1 LYRPLNIQEFRRI
14 TRRYWVWIASALVV
28 CVGTAVAATY
38 TQTPKYS
45 ASARLFVASSESTA
59 PGGAVAGSELAQRVQ
74 SYPGLVESPRV
85 LSPVAARLGISEA
98 QVRSEVSASV
108 EPNTVLI
115 DVTAE
120 DTSARRSQL
129 IANAVSAQLVRV
141 IEELE
146 TPTSG
151 AAPVTVTLVSSATL
165 PSAPV
170 SPKPV
175 VNLTIG
181 VLVGIGLGFGLA
193 LWRSRQD
200 SSIRNVEESEGEV
213 SLPTLASIPTESG
226 DVQNL
231 VTGGSPRS
239 PGAEAYRQL
248 RTNLRAAAGGDGI
261 RSLLVTSAVG
271 GEGKT
276 TTACGLAIAMAH
288 ANLKVALVEADM
300 RRPSFGRYLHLE
312 SGPGLADVLSGDATL
327 EAACREWS
335 TDRKTILVITA
346 GSMTTNPSELL
357 DTDRMQAVIDSLEQW
372 VDVVIM
378 DAPPVLP
385 VTDASVI
392 AAMVGAVVVVVA
404 AERTGRDEVRRG
416 IRSLGT
422 VKANVIGVVLN
433 MVSSTESYTV
443 TYGGLRAD

>member
-1 LYRPLNIQEFRRI
+1 
-14 TRRYWVWIASALVV
+14 
-28 CVGTAVAATY
+28 
-38 TQTPKYS
+38 
-45 ASARLFVASSESTA
+45 
-59 PGGAVAGSELAQRVQ
+59 
-74 SYPGLVESPRV
+74 
-85 LSPVAARLGISEA
+85 
-98 QVRSEVSASV
+98 
-108 EPNTVLI
+108 
-115 DVTAE
+115 
-120 DTSARRSQL
+120 
-129 IANAVSAQLVRV
+129 
-141 IEELE
+141 
-146 TPTSG
+146 
-151 AAPVTVTLVSSATL
+151 
-165 PSAPV
+165 
-170 SPKPV
+170 
-175 VNLTIG
+175 
-181 VLVGIGLGFGLA
+181 
-193 LWRSRQD
+193 
-200 SSIRNVEESEGEV
+200 
-213 SLPTLASIPTESG
+213 
-226 DVQNL
+226 
-231 VTGGSPRS
+231 
-239 PGAEAYRQL
+239 
-248 RTNLRAAAGGDGI
+248 
-261 RSLLVTSAVG
+261 
-271 GEGKT
+271 
-276 TTACGLAIAMAH
+276 
-288 ANLKVALVEADM
+288 M

-392 AAMVGAVVVVVA
+392 AAMVGAVVMVVA

>member
-1 LYRPLNIQEFRRI
+1 
-14 TRRYWVWIASALVV
+14 
-28 CVGTAVAATY
+28 
-38 TQTPKYS
+38 
-45 ASARLFVASSESTA
+45 
-59 PGGAVAGSELAQRVQ
+59 
-74 SYPGLVESPRV
+74 
-85 LSPVAARLGISEA
+85 
-98 QVRSEVSASV
+98 
-108 EPNTVLI
+108 VLI
-115 DVTAE
+115 DVTAV

-129 IANAVSAQLVRV
+129 VANAVSAQLVKV

-151 AAPVTVTLVSSATL
+151 AAPVTVTVVSSATL

-181 VLVGIGLGFGLA
+181 LLVGSGVGFGLA

-200 SSIRNVEESEGEV
+200 SSIRNVGESEGEV
-213 SLPTLASIPTESG
+213 SLPTLASIPTEPG
-226 DVQNL
+226 DGQNV
-231 VTGGSPRS
+231 VTGGSPQS

-248 RTNLRAAAGGDGI
+248 RTNLRATAGGNGN

-276 TTACGLAIAMAH
+276 TTVCGLAIAMAH

-300 RRPSFGRYLHLE
+300 RRPSFSRYLHLE

-357 DTDRMQAVIDSLEQW
+357 DTDRMQAVIDSLERW

-392 AAMVGAVVVVVA
+392 APMVGAVVVVVA

-433 MVSSTESYTV
+433 MVSPTESYAV
-443 TYGGLRAD
+443 TYGGLRED